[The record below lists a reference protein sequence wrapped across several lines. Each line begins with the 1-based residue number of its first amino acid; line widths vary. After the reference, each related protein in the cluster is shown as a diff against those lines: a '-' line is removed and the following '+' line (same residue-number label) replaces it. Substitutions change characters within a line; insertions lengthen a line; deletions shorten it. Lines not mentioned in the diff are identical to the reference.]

1 MSGFI
6 TSWAIDR
13 PTSPRPARSEAVREG
28 FASGAC
34 GASILERRAQGQP
47 CPACGG
53 WPVLASDTYCGRC
66 CAPLAQYRNS
76 YEAAR

>member
-28 FASGAC
+28 FASFSSEG
-34 GASILERRAQGQP
+34 GTGMKNSRRALRAGFKEK
-47 CPACGG
+47 A
-53 WPVLASDTYCGRC
+53 
-66 CAPLAQYRNS
+66 
-76 YEAAR
+76 